1 MIAFDGLFV
10 CSFIRLLVCAH
21 ASISV
26 WLRSQTRGH
35 THQNGDRKKHH
46 VRRIDTHKHT
56 FIEYMYAHRNR
67 NDKRNET
74 KRNTFRC
81 INKESN
87 DDDDGES
94 DDRGAERTD
103 NRV

>member
-1 MIAFDGLFV
+1 MVAIANSRAYV
-10 CSFIRLLVCAH
+10 
-21 ASISV
+21 
-26 WLRSQTRGH
+26 
-35 THQNGDRKKHH
+35 HQNGDRKKHH